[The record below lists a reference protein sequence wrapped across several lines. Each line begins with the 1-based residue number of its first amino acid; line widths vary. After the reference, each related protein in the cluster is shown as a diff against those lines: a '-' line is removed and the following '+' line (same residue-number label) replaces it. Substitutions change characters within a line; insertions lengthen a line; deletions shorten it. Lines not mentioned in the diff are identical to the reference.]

1 MILIKTPEEIEKI
14 RRACQISAETLA
26 NIEKYIKPGMTTGE
40 IDRKSEQFI
49 LNAGAKPAFK
59 GYRGYQFATCISV
72 NYEVVH
78 GIPSDKRA
86 LAEGD
91 LVGID
96 IGAIYLDYYGDMAR
110 TYGVGKINKSAERL
124 LKCGQDALKSAVAN
138 VCAGAHLGDVSYA
151 IESQA
156 KKCGY
161 SVVRDL
167 FGHGVGRNLH
177 EDPLIPNFGN
187 KGEGV
192 ELKPGMVLAI
202 EPMINVGGSEVI
214 TLNDGWTVVTSDH
227 SLSAHFEDTVAVT
240 ERGAQILTCLKKM

>member
-1 MILIKTPEEIEKI
+1 MISIKTPEEIEKI
-14 RRACQISAETLA
+14 RRACRIAAETLA
-26 NIEKYIKPGMTTGE
+26 NIEKYIKPGVTTKE
-40 IDRKSEQFI
+40 IDRIGEQFI
-49 LNAGAKPAFK
+49 LKAGAKPAFK

-91 LVGID
+91 LVGVD
-96 IGAIYLDYYGDMAR
+96 IGAVFDDYYGDMAR

-124 LKCGQDALKSAVAN
+124 LKCGKDALKSAIAN
-138 VCAGAHLGDVSYA
+138 TRAGAYLGDVSYA

-187 KGEGV
+187 RGEGV
-192 ELKPGMVLAI
+192 ELKSGMVLAI
-202 EPMINVGGSEVI
+202 EPMINAGGSEVI
-214 TLNDGWTVVTSDH
+214 TMDDGWTVITSDH
-227 SLSAHFEDTVAVT
+227 SLSAHFEDTVVVT
-240 ERGAQILTCLKKM
+240 ERGAEILTCLKKM